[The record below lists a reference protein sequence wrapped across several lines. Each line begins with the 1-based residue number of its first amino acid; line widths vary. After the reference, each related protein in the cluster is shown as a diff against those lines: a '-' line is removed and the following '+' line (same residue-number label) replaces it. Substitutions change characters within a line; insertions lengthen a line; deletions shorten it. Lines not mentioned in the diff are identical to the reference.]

1 MAGEYTRCPHCECKV
16 KISEVEAEDGFCP
29 ECGQLVMESVFGKMF
44 ENLEEAEDGSDM
56 DRDYNEEND
65 NEDDEYM
72 GDDIMQPDILDE
84 LNNEDDFPLDD
95 DEGDEEGP
103 SSSGKRRR
111 GGSSFGGR
119 SSSRRKKK

>member
-1 MAGEYTRCPHCECKV
+1 M

-44 ENLEEAEDGSDM
+44 DDEAEDLGDM
-56 DRDYNEEND
+56 DGDYSEEND
-65 NEDDEYM
+65 NEDEFM

-95 DEGDEEGP
+95 DEGGEETGSP
-103 SSSGKRRR
+103 SGGKRRR
-111 GGSSFGGR
+111 GGFGGGKR
-119 SSSRRKKK
+119 RRK

>member
-1 MAGEYTRCPHCECKV
+1 MAGEYTRCPHCDCKV

-29 ECGQLVMESVFGKMF
+29 ECGQLVMESKFGKMF
-44 ENLEEAEDGSDM
+44 DEEAEDMGDM
-56 DRDYNEEND
+56 DGAYSDEND
-65 NEDDEYM
+65 NEDEYM

-95 DEGDEEGP
+95 DDEAAAEEGP
-103 SSSGKRRR
+103 SGGKRRR
-111 GGSSFGGR
+111 SGGAFGGR